1 MRKVSLFTATAV
13 VIANMIGT
21 GVFTSLG
28 FQLNGIESVF
38 AIIMIWLAGGVIALC
53 GALSYGEL
61 ASAMPRSGAEYH
73 YLSVLMHP
81 LVGLLSGW
89 VSVTVGFAAPV
100 ALSAF
105 AFGNYVNKVYPGLN
119 TNMLAYTAVIVTT
132 ALHCFT
138 LKSSARFQNISTLLK
153 IVLILTFIVAGLA
166 IHNHQ
171 SISLAPADN
180 PVTALSWKS
189 IFTMPFAVSLIY
201 VSYSYSG
208 WNASAYMA
216 GDIKNPGRNIPRS
229 LLAGTALVTVLYV
242 MLNYVFLYS
251 APVSE
256 LKNQVEVG
264 YISGIHIF
272 GAGAGNFVSLMI
284 SLLMISSISSL
295 VFAGPRVAQVMGED
309 IPALSLLSKTNR
321 HGIPLFAI
329 LLQSAIALLLIRT
342 SSFNA
347 VILYTG
353 FTLAIFTFLTVL
365 SLFILRIWRKDLHPT
380 YKTFGYPLTPLVF
393 LTLNGWILYSTFSA
407 HPVESLYGLGT
418 ALAGSILYFIQKK
431 K

>member
-1 MRKVSLFTATAV
+1 
-13 VIANMIGT
+13 MIGT

-38 AIIMIWLAGGVIALC
+38 AIIMLWLAGGVIALC

-61 ASAMPRSGAEYH
+61 ASAMPRSGGEYH

-81 LVGLLSGW
+81 LVGVLSGW

-119 TNMLAYTAVIVTT
+119 TNTLAYTAVIVTT

-171 SISLAPADN
+171 NISLAPADN

-321 HGIPLFAI
+321 HGIPIFAI